1 MNYLAHIY
9 LADHGSEKLL
19 LGNFL
24 GDFVRKSEE
33 PAYEDTIRQGIHMHR
48 KIDSFTDS
56 HPIFLISR
64 RRVSDLNRRYAGVLV
79 DMFYDHFLAKNW
91 QGYSGIHLE
100 KYVHSFYEVLNRNI
114 TILPGK
120 LKRIMPYLTEEN
132 WLLNYREISGIE
144 QAVNNIARRFAHSRR
159 PMNQPIMDLI
169 NNYEGLEND
178 FRAFFPQAVDYA
190 NQLIQMIED
199 EEICR

>member
-91 QGYSGIHLE
+91 QGYSGIYLE

-199 EEICR
+199 EEIYR